1 MPDPAMPDPAPDDW
15 KALRRAQRADLLE
28 ARNALPLSNRL
39 GMARQVIAN
48 LDKAVADL
56 PCRVLGLYWPIKRE
70 IDLLKWAA
78 SLSETRGI
86 ALALPV
92 VSIPRSPLEYWL
104 WQPGARMTRGFW
116 NIPVPVEKK
125 PIDPDVV
132 IAPLVGF
139 HDCWRLGYGGGY
151 FDRTLAARTPRPAAI
166 GIGFDFTEV
175 SHFTPRDHDIPMKR
189 IVTESRIYER
199 KA

>member
-1 MPDPAMPDPAPDDW
+1 
-15 KALRRAQRADLLE
+15 
-28 ARNALPLSNRL
+28 
-39 GMARQVIAN
+39 MARQVIAN

-104 WQPGARMTRGFW
+104 WQPGARMARGFW

-132 IAPLVGF
+132 IAPLWGF
-139 HDCWRLGYGGGY
+139 TIAGG
-151 FDRTLAARTPRPAAI
+151 
-166 GIGFDFTEV
+166 
-175 SHFTPRDHDIPMKR
+175 S
-189 IVTESRIYER
+189 VTEGDISTALWRRARRAPPQLASDLILPKFPISHPRITIFR
-199 KA
+199 